1 MYFITHIPISI
12 SLDFQALF
20 GDFYSQ
26 GFKDINT
33 YYVKTYNDPLMA
45 TTPIWFKSFIAC
57 EVIFQLPFFFI
68 ASYALLY
75 EQKWIRIPMI
85 IYGTHVSTT
94 LVPILAEFLFSKT
107 NTTTEK
113 AILFSFYLPY
123 FIIPLLLAI
132 VFGVYENPFE
142 KQGGVRGQRKKAN

>member
-1 MYFITHIPISI
+1 
-12 SLDFQALF
+12 
-20 GDFYSQ
+20 
-26 GFKDINT
+26 
-33 YYVKTYNDPLMA
+33 
-45 TTPIWFKSFIAC
+45 
-57 EVIFQLPFFFI
+57 
-68 ASYALLY
+68 
-75 EQKWIRIPMI
+75 MI

-113 AILFSFYLPY
+113 AILFSFYFPY

-142 KQGGVRGQRKKAN
+142 KQGGVGGQRKKAN

>member
-1 MYFITHIPISI
+1 
-12 SLDFQALF
+12 
-20 GDFYSQ
+20 
-26 GFKDINT
+26 
-33 YYVKTYNDPLMA
+33 
-45 TTPIWFKSFIAC
+45 
-57 EVIFQLPFFFI
+57 
-68 ASYALLY
+68 
-75 EQKWIRIPMI
+75 MI

-132 VFGVYENPFE
+132 VFAVYENPFE
-142 KQGGVRGQRKKAN
+142 KRVGSGGGQRKKAN